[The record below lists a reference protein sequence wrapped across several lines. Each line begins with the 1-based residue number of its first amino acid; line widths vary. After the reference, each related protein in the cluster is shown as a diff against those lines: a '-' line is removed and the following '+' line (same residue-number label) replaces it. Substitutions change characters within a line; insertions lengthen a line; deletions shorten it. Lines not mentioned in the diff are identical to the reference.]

1 MKRINFQRIGSGL
14 VRLIVYSVVGAA
26 VGLAIW
32 YFLVR
37 AVEFW
42 RYDAA
47 WGSIVPAWVSTVP
60 TWVSTTAFLIVLV
73 VAGFI
78 VPEILDRLWGW
89 FLSPDGRSTK
99 DGWGKSFRTLI
110 TAVIVPLAVLAVVDV
125 VPWFNKPFFPP
136 PNDEYQLV
144 EQAADTVMASNS
156 SATRLAG
163 IQALAAVPSKDSLTM
178 LTKIVEQQPSILND
192 QSSYNALSQA
202 IATHGSD
209 ARTWLLNTY
218 KAHPTSAGAAAG
230 TALESGL
237 YERYFQPSFSDLEAE
252 VKRAVADPAQQKDL
266 LLKLAADESQL
277 KSDLAD
283 MEAQQAVLQSGDR
296 TLDFVLDTLASF
308 KPTEDA
314 DIAQLAKQVAGDG
327 ANGVGTRRR
336 AILLVAQFGDSEDY
350 ASLLPYLQDPDE
362 SLRAAA
368 LVAMR
373 TLYEKGKALPVTG
386 TGTQVP

>member
-1 MKRINFQRIGSGL
+1 MKRINFRRIASGL

-37 AVEFW
+37 GVEFW
-42 RYDAA
+42 RYD
-47 WGSIVPAWVSTVP
+47 P
-60 TWVSTTAFLIVLV
+60 TWVSTAFLIVLIA
-73 VAGFI
+73 AGFA

-89 FLSPDGRSTK
+89 FLSSDGQSTK
-99 DGWGKSFRTLI
+99 DGWGKSFRVLI
-110 TAVIVPLAVLAVVDV
+110 TAVIVPVAVFAVANV

-136 PNDEYQLV
+136 PSNEYQLV
-144 EQAADTVMASNS
+144 TQAADTVMASSS

-163 IQALAAVPSKDSLTM
+163 IETLAAVPSKDSLAM

-192 QSSYNALSQA
+192 QSAYTALSQA
-202 IATHGSD
+202 IASHGTD
-209 ARTWLLNTY
+209 ARIWLLNTF
-218 KAHPTSAGAAAG
+218 KAHPSSGGAAAG
-230 TALESGL
+230 TALEGGL

-266 LLKLAADESQL
+266 LLKLAADESRL
-277 KSDLAD
+277 KSNLAD

-296 TLDFVLDTLASF
+296 TVDFVLDTLATF
-308 KPTEDA
+308 KPAEDSA
-314 DIAQLAKQVAGDG
+314 IAQLAKQVAGDG
-327 ANGVGTRRR
+327 AYGVGTRRR
-336 AILLVAQFGDSEDY
+336 AILLVAQFGGSGDY
-350 ASLLPYLQDPDE
+350 ASLLPFLQDPDE

-373 TLYEKGKALPVTG
+373 TLYQKGKALPATG
-386 TGTQVP
+386 TGTQSP